1 MTDRPHAKLAA
12 DTWRLIRALGEID
25 SRDEEF
31 HDAARNIIEMA
42 CDSATEAQRPAVAA
56 CTLWNAIAAFA
67 AGSGKQANART
78 ALRRARKIAKQ
89 LTPTPHIVCPR
100 CGAVSHHP
108 KDISER
114 YCGRCHRFHDETQP

>member
-1 MTDRPHAKLAA
+1 MPAPPHEKLAA
-12 DTWRLIRALGEID
+12 DTWRLICALGEID

-31 HDAARNIIEMA
+31 HDAARNIIEIA
-42 CDSATEAQRPAVAA
+42 CDSAVEATRAVPA
-56 CTLWNAIAAFA
+56 
-67 AGSGKQANART
+67 Q
-78 ALRRARKIAKQ
+78 
-89 LTPTPHIVCPR
+89 PYIVCPR